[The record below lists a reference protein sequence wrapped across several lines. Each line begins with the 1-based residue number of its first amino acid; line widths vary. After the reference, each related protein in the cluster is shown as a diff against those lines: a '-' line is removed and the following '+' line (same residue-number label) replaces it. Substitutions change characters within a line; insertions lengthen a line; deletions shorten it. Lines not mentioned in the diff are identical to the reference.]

1 MIVIYLNLFNIV
13 PTYKSQILIIC
24 NNTIGMEFLYIFK
37 NIHNFC
43 SNVYDLPT
51 GTISD
56 EWVWEPADS
65 VYNK

>member
-56 EWVWEPADS
+56 E
-65 VYNK
+65 